1 MNKLHRVF
9 IVFTTACAC
18 LLSTSAFADAALKIG
33 VVNAKKC
40 LEESK
45 LGKQEQA
52 NFEKMKHQME
62 SILQDKEKV
71 LEDIESKLND
81 EDYTDSISADAE
93 SELKRKRRTMRQEA
107 LQLQN
112 QYMQTLQQANFKIVQ
127 KLTDVIS
134 KASEQVA
141 KESGLDII
149 INDEASPYFNKQ
161 LDISP
166 QIVVKM
172 NAIYDAETKDAPKDL
187 TPKGL

>member
-1 MNKLHRVF
+1 MNKLRRVF
-9 IVFTTACAC
+9 LVFTAASAC
-18 LLSTSAFADAALKIG
+18 LLSTSAFAEATLKIG
-33 VVNAKKC
+33 VVNTKKC

-127 KLTDVIS
+127 KLTDVIN

-149 INDEASPYFNKQ
+149 LNDEACPFYNKQ
-161 LDISP
+161 LDVSS

-172 NAIYDAETKDAPKDL
+172 NAVYDAEVKDAPKDL

>member
-1 MNKLHRVF
+1 MNQLRRVL
-9 IVFTTACAC
+9 IAFTTAFAC
-18 LLSTSAFADAALKIG
+18 LLSTSAFADAAIKIG
-33 VVNAKKC
+33 VVNTKKC
-40 LEESK
+40 LEDSK

-127 KLTDVIS
+127 KLTDVIN

-141 KESGLDII
+141 KETGLDVIL
-149 INDEASPYFNKQ
+149 NDEACTFYNKQ
-161 LDISP
+161 MDVSS

-172 NAIYDAETKDAPKDL
+172 NAAYDAEAKDAPKDL
-187 TPKGL
+187 PKAH